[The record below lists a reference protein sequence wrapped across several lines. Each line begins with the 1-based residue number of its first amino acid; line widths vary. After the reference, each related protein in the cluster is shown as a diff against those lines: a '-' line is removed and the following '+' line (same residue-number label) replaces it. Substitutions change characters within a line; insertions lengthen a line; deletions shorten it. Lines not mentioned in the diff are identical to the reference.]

1 MAKLVNQ
8 HKRMAMGDKKS
19 ELYKRA
25 YKKGGMV
32 DCGCP
37 EMPMSKAKA
46 ARGKK

>member
-19 ELYKRA
+19 ELYARA
-25 YKKGGMV
+25 YNKGGMV

-37 EMPMSKAKA
+37 PMAKPKPKP